1 MGEDGD
7 RESEDRD
14 SKDRARAP
22 SNEGGV
28 DALTDPAT
36 VERRVLRNIFAVIA
50 LAIVAAAFLADL
62 SFMLGLLLGGA
73 LALFNYKWLHASL
86 KAALDTGTG
95 KAAPGTVMKF
105 IFRWII
111 IGAAAYVAS
120 LTGYF
125 NPIAILAGLLAPAL
139 AVMIEAGYVTYKT
152 LARNGEK

>member
-14 SKDRARAP
+14 GKDRVDAP
-22 SNEGGV
+22 STEGGV

-95 KAAPGTVMKF
+95 KAAPATVMKF

-152 LARNGEK
+152 LARNGEE

>member
-1 MGEDGD
+1 MGED
-7 RESEDRD
+7 EDRD
-14 SKDRARAP
+14 SEDRVSAP
-22 SNEGGV
+22 SNKDGL
-28 DALTDPAT
+28 DAITNPAA

-50 LAIVAAAFLADL
+50 LAIVAAALLADL

-105 IFRWII
+105 VLRWII
-111 IGAAAYVAS
+111 IGATVYAAT

-125 NPIAILAGLLAPAL
+125 NSIAILAGLLAPAL

>member
-1 MGEDGD
+1 MG
-7 RESEDRD
+7 EDRD
-14 SKDRARAP
+14 SEDRVSVP
-22 SNEGGV
+22 SNKGGV
-28 DALTDPAT
+28 DAITNPAA

-105 IFRWII
+105 VLRWII
-111 IGAAAYVAS
+111 IGAAVYAAT

-125 NPIAILAGLLAPAL
+125 NSIAILAGLLAPAL

-152 LARNGEK
+152 LASNGEK

>member
-1 MGEDGD
+1 MGEDDD
-7 RESEDRD
+7 RETEDRV
-14 SKDRARAP
+14 SAP
-22 SNEGGV
+22 SNEDGA
-28 DALTDPAT
+28 DRLTDPAT
-36 VERRVLRNIFAVIA
+36 VERRVLRNIFAIIA
-50 LAIVAAAFLADL
+50 LAIVAAALLADL

-95 KAAPGTVMKF
+95 KAAPATVMKF

-125 NPIAILAGLLAPAL
+125 NPVAILAGLLAPAL

-152 LARNGEK
+152 IARNGEE

>member
-7 RESEDRD
+7 QESEDRAD
-14 SKDRARAP
+14 SF
-22 SNEGGV
+22 
-28 DALTDPAT
+28 TDPAA

-50 LAIVAAAFLADL
+50 CAIVAAAFAADL

-86 KAALDTGTG
+86 KVALATGTG

-105 IFRWII
+105 VLRWVI
-111 IGAAAYVAS
+111 IGAAVYVAS

-125 NPIAILAGLLAPAL
+125 NPVAILAGLLSPAV

-152 LARNGEK
+152 IVRNGEE

>member
-7 RESEDRD
+7 RESEER
-14 SKDRARAP
+14 S
-22 SNEGGV
+22 SEGGV
-28 DALTDPAT
+28 DRLTDPAT

-73 LALFNYKWLHASL
+73 LALFNYKWLHASV
-86 KAALDTGTG
+86 KAALETGTG
-95 KAAPGTVMKF
+95 KAAPATVMKF

-125 NPIAILAGLLAPAL
+125 NPVAILAGLLAPAL

-152 LARNGEK
+152 LARNGEE

>member
-1 MGEDGD
+1 MDEDGD
-7 RESEDRD
+7 RESEDRAGD
-14 SKDRARAP
+14 P

-28 DALTDPAT
+28 DMLTDPAT

-50 LAIVAAAFLADL
+50 VAIVAAAILADL

-73 LALFNYKWLHASL
+73 LALFNYKWLHASV

-95 KAAPGTVMKF
+95 KAAPATVMKF

-152 LARNGEK
+152 IARNGEE

>member
-14 SKDRARAP
+14 SGDRAGATP
-22 SNEGGV
+22 NEGGA
-28 DALTDPAT
+28 DELTDPAA

-50 LAIVAAAFLADL
+50 LAIVAAALLADL

-86 KAALDTGTG
+86 KAALATGTG

-105 IFRWII
+105 VLRWVI
-111 IGAAAYVAS
+111 IGAAAYAAS

-152 LARNGEK
+152 LSRNGEE